1 MIGFALGAL
10 ALVAATLAFLLWPL
24 ARAPRA
30 SAAADAAATNA
41 AVLKDQLAE
50 LERDHSAGTIAS
62 AEYEQAKLE
71 LKRRLLEDTAVA
83 EDASP
88 ALARRRPFAAVA
100 TAIALPITAAGLYL
114 VLGAPAALDPEQ
126 TQPQLGRDDVE
137 AMVEKLAQRLQNQ
150 PDDAEGWAMLG
161 RSYRV
166 LGRNLEAAQAYA
178 RAERVVAADPR
189 LLVDY
194 AESLAL
200 AHGGSLQG
208 KPAELVARALELDPG
223 HPLALMLSGAVAFQR
238 EDYAGAI
245 RQWEKVQTL
254 LAPGTEEARAVG
266 ESIAKARE
274 LAAAQPPA
282 QAAAQAAAKAQAQ
295 GPGQAAAKAPA
306 GKAAGAAKVAGT
318 VRLAGEL
325 ASKAAP
331 TDTVFVF
338 ARAAGAPGA
347 PLAVIR
353 RQVKDLPLEFALD
366 DSMAMAPDRKLSG
379 FPEVV
384 VGARVSRSGDAVP
397 RSGDLQGLSKPVKV
411 GASGVAVVIDGTV
424 P

>member
-10 ALVAATLAFLLWPL
+10 ALLVATLAFLLWPL

-50 LERDHSAGTIAS
+50 LERDHAAGTIAP

-126 TQPQLGRDDVE
+126 LRPQLEQADVE
-137 AMVEKLAQRLQNQ
+137 AMVERLAQRLQNQ

-178 RAERVVAADPR
+178 KAEKVVAADPR

-223 HPLALMLSGAVAFQR
+223 NPLALMLSGAVSFQR

-282 QAAAQAAAKAQAQ
+282 QAAAQAQAQ
-295 GPGQAAAKAPA
+295 GPRQSAAKSPA
-306 GKAAGAAKVAGT
+306 GKAAAAAKVAGT

-338 ARAAGAPGA
+338 ARAAGGPGA
-347 PLAVIR
+347 PLAVLR

-384 VGARVSRSGDAVP
+384 VGARVSRSGDAIP

>member
-10 ALVAATLAFLLWPL
+10 ALLAATLAFLLWPL
-24 ARAPRA
+24 TRAPRA

-50 LERDHSAGTIAS
+50 LERDHAAGTIAA

-83 EDASP
+83 DSAPS
-88 ALARRRPFAAVA
+88 AAARRRPLAAVA
-100 TAIALPITAAGLYL
+100 TAIALPVAAAGLYL
-114 VLGAPAALDPEQ
+114 VLGAPAALHPEQ
-126 TQPQLGRDDVE
+126 MQPQLERADVE

-166 LGRNLEAAQAYA
+166 LGRNAEAAQAYA
-178 RAERVVAADPR
+178 RAEKVVATDPR

-200 AHGGSLQG
+200 AHGGSLRG

-223 HPLALMLSGAVAFQR
+223 NPLALMLSGAVSFQR

-245 RQWEKVQTL
+245 RQWEKVQAL
-254 LAPGTEEARAVG
+254 LAPGSEEAQAVG

-282 QAAAQAAAKAQAQ
+282 EAAVK
-295 GPGQAAAKAPA
+295 KAPA
-306 GKAAGAAKVAGT
+306 GKAAAAARVAGT

-338 ARAAGAPGA
+338 ARAAGGPGA
-347 PLAVIR
+347 PLAVMR

-366 DSMAMAPDRKLSG
+366 DSMAMAPERKLSG
-379 FPEVV
+379 ATEVV
-384 VGARVSRSGDAVP
+384 IGARISRSGNP
-397 RSGDLQGLSKPVKV
+397 MPQSGDLQGLSRPVKV
-411 GASGVAVVIDGTV
+411 GAAGVAVVIDTAV